1 MNNCVF
7 LGRIADDLQISEEFN
22 TKVLRFKMSIDKYR
36 KNKNGQKIR
45 DRNFLFFEAWD
56 TGAQTIYDHCEAG
69 DSLVVNCTAR
79 SGNGKVTFRV
89 NEFKIVNNLQTSTDE
104 EYRE

>member
-7 LGRIADDLQISEEFN
+7 LGRIAEDMNISEEFN

-36 KNKNGQKIR
+36 KNKSGQKIR

-56 TGAQTIYDHCEAG
+56 SGAQTIYDHCELG

-89 NEFKIVNNLQTSTDE
+89 NEFKIVNNLQTSSDE
-104 EYRE
+104 DY

>member
-7 LGRIADDLQISEEFN
+7 LGRIAEEMNISDEFN

-36 KNKNGQKIR
+36 KNKSGQKIK
-45 DRNFLFFEAWD
+45 DRSFLFFEAWD
-56 TGAQTIYDHCEAG
+56 SGAKTIYDHCEIG

-89 NEFKIVNNLQTSTDE
+89 NEFKIVNNLLTSSDE
-104 EYRE
+104 EY